1 MARGKR
7 KLGEPMVLDRDPGS
21 LEPAGAETFW
31 ESSFRLW
38 ENAEELKIKTDL
50 LALCMKVFH
59 DEGWDFFFNGGHP
72 GPMETG
78 FHSTILVQWRQVFA
92 VYTISILYKKQTG

>member
-59 DEGWDFFFNGGHP
+59 DEGWDFFFQWRASWSHGDRFSQYYT
-72 GPMETG
+72 GPMETS
-78 FHSTILVQWRQVFA
+78 FRSIYYK
-92 VYTISILYKKQTG
+92 YTI

>member
-31 ESSFRLW
+31 ESSLRLW

-59 DEGWDFFFNGGHP
+59 DEGWDFFS
-72 GPMETG
+72 MEG
-78 FHSTILVQWRQVFA
+78 ILVPWRQVFT
-92 VYTISILYKKQTG
+92 VLYWSNGDKFSQYIL